1 MLRIQTLQFLIVA
14 IAWTPSSAYGQTHD
28 VAANSNNNKREKNV
42 DFSSLSPASI
52 PTNAEMDLVVER
64 EITTAV

>member
-14 IAWTPSSAYGQTHD
+14 IAWTPPSAYGQTH
-28 VAANSNNNKREKNV
+28 VIAANSNNNKNNV
-42 DFSSLSPASI
+42 DFSSLSPAST
-52 PTNAEMDLVVER
+52 PTDAEMDLVMER